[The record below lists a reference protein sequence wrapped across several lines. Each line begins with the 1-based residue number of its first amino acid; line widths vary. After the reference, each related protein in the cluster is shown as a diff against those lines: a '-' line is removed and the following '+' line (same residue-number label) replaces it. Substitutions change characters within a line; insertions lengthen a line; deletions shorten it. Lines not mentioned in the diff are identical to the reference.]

1 MGKSGPARALPAGRG
16 GLACGV
22 PVAPTHAQRLAMRE
36 MPAGFPVMRQR
47 WAGLLF
53 LHWRV
58 PAEMIAARLPRGLH
72 VDTFDGSAW
81 IGVVPFFM
89 DRIRPVYLPPVP
101 GISWFLEL
109 NVRTYVFDDEGN
121 PAVWFFS
128 LDCNQ
133 PLAVEIARRF
143 FHLPYEHAEMR
154 ADRSPDRISY
164 QCRRKITGAGQAVF
178 NYEPARNTKPAAEG
192 TLEWFL
198 VERYLLISSN
208 PDGGLHHGRVH
219 HPPYRIA
226 PAVCDAWSAEPLVW
240 NGFHLTDRTPDSLL
254 TAEPVD
260 VRVFPLQRA
269 CPIA

>member
-1 MGKSGPARALPAGRG
+1 MREIRPPALYPSESGGI
-16 GLACGV
+16 ACGV
-22 PVAPTHAQRLAMRE
+22 PVAPTMSQRLAMRE
-36 MPAGFPVMRQR
+36 TPAGFPVMRQR

-58 PAEMIAARLPRGLH
+58 PVEMIAERLPRGLH

-89 DRIRPVYLPPVP
+89 DRVRPVGLPPVP

-109 NVRTYVFDDEGN
+109 NVRTYVFDDDGN

-154 ADRSPDRISY
+154 ADRSPERISY
-164 QCRRKITGAGQAVF
+164 QCLRKTAGAGDAIF
-178 NYEPARNTKPAAEG
+178 DYEPARNSRPAAEG

-198 VERYLLISSN
+198 VERYLLVSAS
-208 PDGGLHHGRVH
+208 PDGALHHGRVH
-219 HPPYRIA
+219 HPPYQIA
-226 PAVCDAWSAEPLVW
+226 PAVCGAWSAEPLVW
-240 NGFHLTDRTPDSLL
+240 NGFPPINRAPDSML

-260 VRVFPLQRA
+260 VRVFPLKRA
-269 CPIA
+269 ASVS